1 VAGEILWLCAAAL
14 AYLAGR
20 LFAERRLA
28 ALHAEL
34 FRENAHMRLLECAAA
49 AANEAGTLGEAMEAG
64 LRRICLA
71 MGWPVGR
78 IHVVEAEGS
87 LQQTAAFVAGDEPSR
102 RGPHPLP
109 DARLATGES
118 LAERARHSGRP
129 EGPVDLAAGSG
140 ALRSRLAAELDL
152 HAAVALPVVANGR
165 VVAVLEFA
173 TRELAAPDPRLLE
186 ILALVGVQLGRVAER
201 AAVEERLREARKLEA
216 IGRLSAGIAHEIND
230 PMAFVRS
237 NLNHLATEW
246 KRLRSQI
253 AGSDAGAA
261 IAASL
266 AECDALIE
274 ETLEGVERT
283 VSIVRDVRELATV
296 GEDARAPA
304 DLREMVDT
312 ALRVASSQVP
322 PGVTLDRRDVGDAP
336 PPLTCCRNQLIR
348 VFVEL
353 VVNAIEA
360 ASPAGRVE
368 VTTLVEDEV
377 AIVQVED
384 TGPGLSEETRERIF
398 DPLFTSRAG
407 ASGAPTGITLAIA
420 NEILRKHG
428 GHIRLFS
435 AEGAGTVV
443 EVRLPLPPA
452 AQPQA
457 SPRRGPT

>member
-1 VAGEILWLCAAAL
+1 VAGELLWLLAASL

-20 LFAERRLA
+20 LRAERRLA

-34 FRENAHMRLLECAAA
+34 SRECAHMRLLECAAA
-49 AANEAGTLGEAMEAG
+49 AANQAGTLDEAMEAG
-64 LRRICLA
+64 VRRICLA
-71 MGWPVGR
+71 MDWPVGR

-87 LQQTAAFVAGDEPSR
+87 LQETAAFVVGDEAR
-102 RGPHPLP
+102 ARGPHPLP
-109 DARLATGES
+109 DTRLATGES
-118 LAERARHSGRP
+118 LAERAWQTGRP
-129 EGPVDLAAGSG
+129 EGPLDFAAGSG
-140 ALRSRLAAELDL
+140 SPRSRLAAELEL
-152 HAAVALPVVANGR
+152 RTSVALPVVANGR

-173 TRELAAPDPRLLE
+173 TRELSGSDPRLLE

-253 AGSDAGAA
+253 EGSDAGAA

-266 AECDALIE
+266 ADCDALIE

-283 VSIVRDVRELATV
+283 VSIVRDVRELSTV
-296 GEDARAPA
+296 GEDERAPA

-312 ALRVASSQVP
+312 ALRVASAQKP
-322 PGVTLDRRDVGDAP
+322 YGVTLERRDVGDGP
-336 PPLTCCRNQLIR
+336 PPLTCCRKQLVR
-348 VFVEL
+348 VFVDL
-353 VVNAIEA
+353 FVNAIEA

-368 VTTLVEDEV
+368 VTTLAEGEI

-384 TGPGLSEETRERIF
+384 TGGGMSEETRARIF
-398 DPLFTSRAG
+398 DPLFSSRSG
-407 ASGAPTGITLAIA
+407 ASGTSAGIGLAIA
-420 NEILRKHG
+420 NEIVRKHG
-428 GHIRLFS
+428 GHLRLFS

-443 EVRLPLPPA
+443 EVRLPLA
-452 AQPQA
+452 
-457 SPRRGPT
+457 RV